1 MKIRSFIQGGQMQKT
16 NKPKVSKI
24 QIAYL
29 KALRK
34 FQDKQGQNPGQ
45 QREMMIEDTDTYHT
59 PYKGVIDVLSK
70 ESLESHVED
79 VK

>member
-1 MKIRSFIQGGQMQKT
+1 MQKT
-16 NKPKVSKI
+16 IKPKVSKI

-34 FQDKQGQNPGQ
+34 FQDKQGQNHGQ
-45 QREMMIEDTDTYHT
+45 QREMMNGYMDTYHT

>member
-1 MKIRSFIQGGQMQKT
+1 MDKT
-16 NKPKVSKI
+16 NKLKVSKL

-34 FQDKQGQNPGQ
+34 FQDKQGQKPGQ
-45 QREMMIEDTDTYHT
+45 QSEMMIEDTDTYHT

-70 ESLESHVED
+70 ESHESHVED

>member
-1 MKIRSFIQGGQMQKT
+1 MQKT

-34 FQDKQGQNPGQ
+34 FQDKQGQNLGQ
-45 QREMMIEDTDTYHT
+45 QREMMNGYMDTYHT
-59 PYKGVIDVLSK
+59 PYKGVNDVLSQ

>member
-1 MKIRSFIQGGQMQKT
+1 MQKT
-16 NKPKVSKI
+16 NKPKVSKL

-34 FQDKQGQNPGQ
+34 FQDKQGQNHGQ

>member
-1 MKIRSFIQGGQMQKT
+1 MQKT

-34 FQDKQGQNPGQ
+34 FQDKQGQKLGQ
-45 QREMMIEDTDTYHT
+45 QREMMNGYMDTYHT
-59 PYKGVIDVLSK
+59 PYKGVNDVLSQ
-70 ESLESHVED
+70 ESLESHVKD

>member
-1 MKIRSFIQGGQMQKT
+1 MQKT

-34 FQDKQGQNPGQ
+34 FQDKQGQNHGQ
-45 QREMMIEDTDTYHT
+45 QREMMNWYMDTYHT
-59 PYKGVIDVLSK
+59 PYKGVDDVLSQ

>member
-1 MKIRSFIQGGQMQKT
+1 MQKT

-29 KALRK
+29 KALK
-34 FQDKQGQNPGQ
+34 EFQDKHGQIAGQ
-45 QREMMIEDTDTYHT
+45 HRDKTIGYMDTYHT

>member
-1 MKIRSFIQGGQMQKT
+1 MQKT

-34 FQDKQGQNPGQ
+34 FQDKQGQKLGQ
-45 QREMMIEDTDTYHT
+45 HREMMIGYMDTYHT
-59 PYKGVIDVLSK
+59 PYKGVNDVLSQ